1 MLEENIKKAQDQLNK
16 KLEIGYKKAVAE
28 NGTLVINI
36 EDFKKNSWS
45 TVNLVGKGWNHIVL
59 KSTSEVLKQ
68 SASIG
73 DVELTTK
80 WIESVFVAALSY
92 SNKVTFEIIGEEI
105 NPGNQLY
112 INLLTQRYPEINFI
126 ITAKVPML
134 MRSYDEFETNNQN
147 SLIRTIALFF
157 AKLLFY

>member
-1 MLEENIKKAQDQLNK
+1 MLEENIKKAQEQLNK

-28 NGTLVINI
+28 NGTLVINL
-36 EDFKKNSWS
+36 EDFKENSWS
-45 TVNLVGKGWNHIVL
+45 TVNLVGKGWNHIVI

-157 AKLLFY
+157 AKSLFY

>member
-1 MLEENIKKAQDQLNK
+1 MLEENIKKAQNQLNK

-28 NGTLVINI
+28 NGTLAINI
-36 EDFKKNSWS
+36 EDFKENSWS

-126 ITAKVPML
+126 ITAKVPIL

-157 AKLLFY
+157 AKSLFY

>member
-1 MLEENIKKAQDQLNK
+1 MSEENVKKTQEQFNK
-16 KLEIGYKKAVAE
+16 KLEIGYKKAVVE
-28 NGTLVINI
+28 NGTLVVNL
-36 EDFKKNSWS
+36 EDFREKSWS
-45 TVNLVGKGWNHIVL
+45 TINLVGKGWDQIII

-68 SASIG
+68 NASIG
-73 DVELTTK
+73 DVELITK

-92 SNKVTFEIIGEEI
+92 SNKVTFEIIGSEI

-134 MRSYDEFETNNQN
+134 MRSYDGFEANDQS

-157 AKLLFY
+157 AKSLFY